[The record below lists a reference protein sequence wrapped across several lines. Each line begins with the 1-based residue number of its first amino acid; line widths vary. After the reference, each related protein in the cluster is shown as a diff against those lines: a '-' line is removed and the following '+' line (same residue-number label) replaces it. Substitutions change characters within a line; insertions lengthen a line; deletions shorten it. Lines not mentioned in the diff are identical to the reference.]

1 MRKEEIMRRLAT
13 RQRKTACPSCG
24 ASILIHLDN
33 HRIGTCPRCGEWL
46 ALRNPFMKRLEVV
59 RDECKS
65 DAFEESEE
73 WIRRVT
79 QVIG

>member
-1 MRKEEIMRRLAT
+1 M
-13 RQRKTACPSCG
+13 S
-24 ASILIHLDN
+24 
-33 HRIGTCPRCGEWL
+33 
-46 ALRNPFMKRLEVV
+46 KRLEVV